1 MERVGEKNK
10 SLKSVTPFLGN
21 IEINQ
26 IGALPVSCQP
36 SIIPRPI
43 MSAFVNAFIIVV
55 TPMQNGY
62 LFVYH
67 Q

>member
-1 MERVGEKNK
+1 MERVAEKNK
-10 SLKSVTPFLGN
+10 SLSITPFLGN

-26 IGALPVSCQP
+26 IGARPVSCQP
-36 SIIPRPI
+36 SIIPRPS

-55 TPMQNGY
+55 TQMQNGY
-62 LFVYH
+62 LSVYH

>member
-1 MERVGEKNK
+1 MERVAEKNK
-10 SLKSVTPFLGN
+10 SLSITPFLGN
-21 IEINQ
+21 MEINQ
-26 IGALPVSCQP
+26 IGAHLLSCHP
-36 SIIPRPI
+36 SIIPRPS

-55 TPMQNGY
+55 APMQNGY